1 MEAEAEAQAKA
12 EAEAQAKAE
21 AEEQA
26 KAEAEAQAKAE
37 AEAQAAIAQAEAEHG
52 VAYPVLPAADLG
64 MSGMGSLVEQLMA
77 MGFTYDKSAEAI
89 RSTEGD
95 MEAAVMMLLSAPEDE
110 LAPEPEPTGPVWNDE
125 WDELLVELEE
135 MGFEDS

>member
-1 MEAEAEAQAKA
+1 
-12 EAEAQAKAE
+12 
-21 AEEQA
+21 
-26 KAEAEAQAKAE
+26 
-37 AEAQAAIAQAEAEHG
+37 
-52 VAYPVLPAADLG
+52 
-64 MSGMGSLVEQLMA
+64 MSGMGSLVEQLMAMGFTYDLSYVKPMGSLVEQLMA

-135 MGFEDS
+135 MGFEDSEQNRALITENNGDVKDTVKELVNRERLSRQ